1 MASMPRHVKLLS
13 GLSKVAGVVFFVS
26 FGLLLIAI
34 VGTTIGTRLWGL
46 VVAYAVLAMFVSAAV
61 FMSSLLLRDL
71 AANEWR
77 FSLRTLL
84 ITMTLVAAGL
94 GTIAWALK

>member
-1 MASMPRHVKLLS
+1 MEPSGRLDRNHAPAHSSLAANAHLLFH
-13 GLSKVAGVVFFVS
+13 ARR
-26 FGLLLIAI
+26 
-34 VGTTIGTRLWGL
+34 GT
-46 VVAYAVLAMFVSAAV
+46 VSATG
-61 FMSSLLLRDL
+61 FMLSLLLRDL